1 MDPPPPPHR
10 DPALDTFL
18 DAVEHDLFNVT
29 PAPVRDNLTTRE
41 RDALKRHRRRT
52 DIVIKSADKG
62 SGVVVMDRNWYIDE
76 CSRQLND
83 PKFYKTL
90 DKDIT
95 TDIQKRIRI
104 YVERMHRDKIIDDHT
119 KRFLILTDPKPGR
132 FYYPKYTNKVT
143 PDVPLFPVTLTL
155 QNASLSL

>member
-1 MDPPPPPHR
+1 MEYGY
-10 DPALDTFL
+10 TFL

-41 RDALKRHRRRT
+41 RDALKRLRRRT

-62 SGVVVMDRNWYIDE
+62 SGVVVMDRYWYIDE

-83 PKFYKTL
+83 SKFYKTL

-95 TDIQKRIRI
+95 TDIQKRIPI
-104 YVERMHRDKIIDDHT
+104 YPRTHA
-119 KRFLILTDPKPGR
+119 P
-132 FYYPKYTNKVT
+132 
-143 PDVPLFPVTLTL
+143 
-155 QNASLSL
+155 